1 MLDLLTTLQQQP
13 IFKDKVLYIAY
24 IYPSFADP
32 NWVTSLRNF
41 ILIGRFMPSN
51 ALLAHSQAKLF
62 IADLAEGAQ
71 IERIQVR
78 SIQSDAWEGVFWFQ
92 RVGVKDYHST

>member
-1 MLDLLTTLQQQP
+1 
-13 IFKDKVLYIAY
+13 
-24 IYPSFADP
+24 
-32 NWVTSLRNF
+32 
-41 ILIGRFMPSN
+41 MPSN

-78 SIQSDAWEGVFWFQ
+78 SIRSDEWEGVFLGSKELGLRITTQLKWSFF
-92 RVGVKDYHST
+92 VALLYEDIM